1 MAIRAGS
8 QVKPVCPVELSCILR
23 WPSEAA
29 WHWTVRLVYTAMDD
43 DHIDA
48 IIAIGSSVRPRAATS
63 SDVDLVVIYHGDKPV
78 FGTPPID
85 VDVRSFRR
93 DEVDVLISGGNDLL
107 GWTVRYGQP
116 VFERDN
122 YWSDVEKR
130 WADRVPLPSGT
141 VAFDRASKAQQR
153 VGDLLQI
160 GDEDAA
166 LEQVV
171 TMLTHVARARLIE
184 ASIYPASRPE
194 LTGQLASIGAASLA
208 SLLTEALRGGT
219 PARELMQRFGD
230 PD

>member
-8 QVKPVCPVELSCILR
+8 EVKPVCPVELSCILR

-29 WHWTVRLVYTAMDD
+29 SRWTVQLVYTAMEDN
-43 DHIDA
+43 HIDA
-48 IIAIGSSVRPRAATS
+48 VIAIGSSVRPRAASS
-63 SDVDLVVIYHGDKPV
+63 SDVDLVVIYHGAKPS

-93 DEVDVLISGGNDLL
+93 DEVDAIISGGNDLL

-122 YWSDVEKR
+122 YWSDVERR
-130 WADRVPLPSGT
+130 WANRVPLPSGT
-141 VAFDRASKAQQR
+141 VSLDRASKAQRR
-153 VGDLLQI
+153 VGDLLQM

-184 ASIYPASRPE
+184 ASVYPASRPE
-194 LTGQLASIGAASLA
+194 LPGQLASIGEASLA
-208 SLLTEALRGGT
+208 SLLTEALRGSS
-219 PARELMQRFGD
+219 PARDLVQRYGD